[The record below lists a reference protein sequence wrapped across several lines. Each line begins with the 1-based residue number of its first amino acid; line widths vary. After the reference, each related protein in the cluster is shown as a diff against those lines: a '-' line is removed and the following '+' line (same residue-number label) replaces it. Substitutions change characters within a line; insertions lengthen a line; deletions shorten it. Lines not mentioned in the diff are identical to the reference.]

1 MHAHQKLRK
10 IILTLLL
17 CLLPA
22 LAFGTEA
29 AKAETFLLPVQRD
42 ILQRLDMPLDLP
54 AVQVE
59 KDDIIL
65 TNLGLFR
72 RLGVPEDQFTAYT
85 WSRSEWHPAKQP
97 GAGGEER
104 IVLKRGE
111 AVVKDFNDENSLVS
125 LALSGDSSIRFI
137 HFLPVSPAGFTEG
150 KTIQESWLI
159 DVWYQNGASASIG
172 AEGFEFRFVVDEW
185 DYTLKYDADGWLI
198 SSIVNPAEAV
208 YPDFRYRLNHYG
220 TQYQWDA
227 YFENGIGYTSAAASP
242 WFDYNDGKTVQKPEN
257 INLEEMWPFRVI
269 TPEGRIL
276 TFEEAAVIVTR
287 PIRQE
292 TASERAFWLDPPEM
306 KEAVFQTLPVSFP
319 ELPGYEVIR
328 EQDSICVKIAWA
340 DPAAWGL
347 LPEDLRTWTLDPQS
361 GDWTASGEPADS
373 VMTLILPAVP
383 SEEGDDS
390 WTEAAWESARQSLPE
405 LAALDLTV
413 IFDREGVREL
423 TITAALSERDI
434 LYEIEARPGGQ
445 AGVSY
450 GTDGSKIYAAYVSGR
465 LNHYS
470 VYRRTD
476 SYALDYTYL
485 VTGEDE
491 QVLNA
496 IYCWEHTGDRE
507 IRDCILQ
514 GGQWFRFT
522 DNGMEKTDASDL
534 TDLCQPLPLMI
545 PEEP

>member
-1 MHAHQKLRK
+1 
-10 IILTLLL
+10 
-17 CLLPA
+17 
-22 LAFGTEA
+22 
-29 AKAETFLLPVQRD
+29 
-42 ILQRLDMPLDLP
+42 
-54 AVQVE
+54 
-59 KDDIIL
+59 
-65 TNLGLFR
+65 
-72 RLGVPEDQFTAYT
+72 
-85 WSRSEWHPAKQP
+85 
-97 GAGGEER
+97 
-104 IVLKRGE
+104 
-111 AVVKDFNDENSLVS
+111 
-125 LALSGDSSIRFI
+125 
-137 HFLPVSPAGFTEG
+137 
-150 KTIQESWLI
+150 
-159 DVWYQNGASASIG
+159 
-172 AEGFEFRFVVDEW
+172 
-185 DYTLKYDADGWLI
+185 
-198 SSIVNPAEAV
+198 
-208 YPDFRYRLNHYG
+208 
-220 TQYQWDA
+220 
-227 YFENGIGYTSAAASP
+227 
-242 WFDYNDGKTVQKPEN
+242 
-257 INLEEMWPFRVI
+257 
-269 TPEGRIL
+269 
-276 TFEEAAVIVTR
+276 
-287 PIRQE
+287 
-292 TASERAFWLDPPEM
+292 
-306 KEAVFQTLPVSFP
+306 
-319 ELPGYEVIR
+319 
-328 EQDSICVKIAWA
+328 
-340 DPAAWGL
+340 
-347 LPEDLRTWTLDPQS
+347 
-361 GDWTASGEPADS
+361 
-373 VMTLILPAVP
+373 MTLILPAVP

-450 GTDGSKIYAAYVSGR
+450 GADGSTIYAAYVSGR

-522 DNGMEKTDASDL
+522 DDGMEKTDVSDL